1 MLEKSKILLIFTWSI
16 IFILLYNFTKLNFL
30 MYWWVL
36 LSWIFFITRL
46 KIKSTISFIL
56 SFLLFILSIFFT
68 TFSLNFL
75 AEILMRVSFLILII
89 GYIQVLIKYKQ
100 DEV

>member
-1 MLEKSKILLIFTWSI
+1 MLWKSKTLLIFTWSI
-16 IFILLYNFTKLNFL
+16 IFILLYNFAKLNFL

-36 LSWIFFITRL
+36 LSWAFFITRL

-56 SFLLFILSIFFT
+56 SSLLFVLSIFFA
-68 TFSLNFL
+68 TFSLNFF

>member
-1 MLEKSKILLIFTWSI
+1 MLGKSKILLIFTWSI
-16 IFILLYNFTKLNFL
+16 IFILLYNFTNLNFL

-36 LSWIFFITRL
+36 LSWFFFITRL

-56 SFLLFILSIFFT
+56 SFLLFILSILFT
-68 TFSLNFL
+68 TFSLNFF